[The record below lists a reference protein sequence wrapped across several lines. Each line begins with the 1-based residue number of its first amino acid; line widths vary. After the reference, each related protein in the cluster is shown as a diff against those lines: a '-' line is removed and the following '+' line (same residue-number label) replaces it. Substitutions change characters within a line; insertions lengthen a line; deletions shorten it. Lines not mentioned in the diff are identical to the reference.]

1 MENTFFYVI
10 VNSMPEM
17 GTYSYDMY
25 TYFNG
30 KEAMVDYIA
39 RFKPCAFNVQ
49 KITEYGT
56 AHFNKRGILVTDK
69 SYKVKEIEPEFV
81 F

>member
-1 MENTFFYVI
+1 MENKFYYVI
-10 VNSMPEM
+10 VDSRPEM

-25 TYFNG
+25 TYFNS
-30 KEAMVDYIA
+30 KEAMADYIA
-39 RFKPCAFNVQ
+39 RFEPCEFNVQ

-69 SYKVKEIEPEFV
+69 SWKVKEVEPEFV